1 MEAELFLLYWQ
12 NCDRIGPVIEGKSRL
27 DVETIVSSSSR
38 IAFAFIRA
46 RTNVPRNERTVFY
59 QEFRTNESICYYC
72 DNSKTYFNIFKGCFN
87 FNFRTY
93 FNTFFLKRETK

>member
-59 QEFRTNESICYYC
+59 QEFRTNQFVITVIIPRHTLTFSRGVSILI
-72 DNSKTYFNIFKGCFN
+72 SGHIST
-87 FNFRTY
+87 R
-93 FNTFFLKRETK
+93 FF